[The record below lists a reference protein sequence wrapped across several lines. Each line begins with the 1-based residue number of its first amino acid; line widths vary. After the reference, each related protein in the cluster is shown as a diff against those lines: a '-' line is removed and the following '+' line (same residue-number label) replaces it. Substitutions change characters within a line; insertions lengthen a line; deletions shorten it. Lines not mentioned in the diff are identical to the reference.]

1 MTFLL
6 EMVNFDYNFL
16 CPTGQVPNLFKMK
29 KIVLLLLAFSIVYTA
44 SAVEDYEIKVTI
56 KNYEQDKLILAHY
69 LGSNILVDDTASIG
83 NDGTFMFDGEKKL
96 AEGIYLLV
104 MPPNN
109 QFIEIFITEEEKNYS
124 LSFDATTLTKDMVFQ
139 NAPDNTLFYGY
150 LNFMGQTRPEM
161 EALIKTIQEGQ
172 EAKKA
177 VEKEEKALE
186 MLKEKLENYK
196 TEIIE
201 KHPEKL
207 TTTIL
212 KSNQRVDIP
221 KFEGEERDVRMKEY
235 IYRRTH
241 FFDHVRADPRF
252 FRTKI
257 CNDMIN
263 FYMENLT
270 VPQPD
275 SIIKSVDE
283 VLKLVAPDSVAFKT
297 YFLKYLNQYYASEY
311 IGQDAVFV
319 HLVKEYTLKGKSK
332 FLGEE
337 TVAKITTDALLW
349 DKTLIGKTAP
359 DLENYILDIEGSIK
373 VKDAED
379 ENRRFALNGKTFLN
393 SVFKPYTV
401 VLFWAPDCGH
411 CKKSMPVL
419 VDFYEKHADSVEVFA
434 VCHTSFQ
441 QFGDCAQALKDY
453 DAIKWI
459 NTVDPYFKYI
469 KDYSIET
476 TPLILLLDQDK
487 KVLFKKIGAD
497 KLETAIEQIEMQK
510 KEQEK

>member
-1 MTFLL
+1 
-6 EMVNFDYNFL
+6 
-16 CPTGQVPNLFKMK
+16 MK
-29 KIVLLLLAFSIVYTA
+29 KILLLFFTFTLVQSVFAI
-44 SAVEDYEIKVTI
+44 EDYEIKVTI

-69 LGSNILVDDTASIG
+69 LGSNILVDDTATVS
-83 NDGTFMFDGEKKL
+83 DGGAFIFKGEKKL

-109 QFIEIFITEEEKNYS
+109 QYIEIFITEEEKNYS
-124 LSFDATTLTKDMVFQ
+124 LAFDATTLTKDIEFQ
-139 NAPDNTLFYGY
+139 NAPDNTLFYEYIG
-150 LNFMGQTRPEM
+150 FMGQTRPEM
-161 EALIKTIQEGQ
+161 ETLIKTIQTGK
-172 EAKKA
+172 EAKKI
-177 VEKEEKALE
+177 VTEEEKALKV
-186 MLKEKLENYK
+186 LQNKLENYK
-196 TEIIE
+196 SEIIE
-201 KHPEKL
+201 KHPKKL
-207 TTTIL
+207 TSTIL
-212 KSNQRVDIP
+212 KSNKKIDIP
-221 KFEGEERDVRMKEY
+221 KFEGEEQDVRMKEY

-241 FFDHVRADPRF
+241 FFDHVRDDPRF

-263 FYMENLT
+263 FYMDNLT

-311 IGQDAVFV
+311 MGQDAVFV
-319 HLVKEYTLKGKSK
+319 HMVKEYTLKGKSN

-337 TVAKITTDALLW
+337 TVAKITNDALLW

-359 DLENYILDIEGSIK
+359 DLANYILDIEGSIK

-379 ENRRFALNGKTFLN
+379 ENRRFALGGKTYLN

-419 VDFYEKHADSVEVFA
+419 VDFYEKYADSVEVFA

-487 KVLFKKIGAD
+487 KVLFKKIAAE
-497 KLETAIEQIEMQK
+497 KLETALEQMQLQK
-510 KEQEK
+510 KETEK